1 MMWAVGRSTPITSAQ
16 SVDLPVNYSC
26 PLRWP
31 LTKLE
36 LSAKIFPNGD
46 RVMPF
51 VLAWW
56 LVNSSTHPTRS
67 AHVTLDLTPD
77 QLLSTTRTVRKRL
90 DLSRPVERE
99 LLEEC
104 FDLAFQAPTGGNQ
117 QGWHFVVVTDA
128 DQKEALG
135 KLYRQSKD
143 ETEPPSAPPGQQAV
157 MNSAAYLAEHL
168 QEVPVLVIPCIE
180 GRYENAPP
188 LWQAVAWAS
197 ILPATW
203 SFMLA
208 ARARGLGTAW
218 TSLHLAHERDAAAVL
233 GIPYEQVTQAA
244 LIPVAHTI
252 GTEFRPG
259 PRSPQAEHIHWDSFT
274 S

>member
-1 MMWAVGRSTPITSAQ
+1 MDRWSTVQREASAEIIEWQ
-16 SVDLPVNYSC
+16 HDVAIRASVVAYGQFD
-26 PLRWP
+26 
-31 LTKLE
+31 
-36 LSAKIFPNGD
+36 APNEEPAY
-46 RVMPF
+46 M
-51 VLAWW
+51 
-56 LVNSSTHPTRS
+56 
-67 AHVTLDLTPD
+67 TLDLTPD

-99 LLEEC
+99 LLQEC

-117 QGWHFVVVTDA
+117 QGWHFVVVTNA
-128 DQKEALG
+128 DHKKALAE
-135 KLYRQSKD
+135 LYRKSQN
-143 ETEPPSAPPGQQAV
+143 ETEPPSAPTGQEAV
-157 MNSAAYLAEHL
+157 MKSAAYLAEHL

-188 LWQAVAWAS
+188 LWQAIAWGS

-218 TSLHLAHERDAAAVL
+218 TTLHLAHERDAAAVL

-259 PRSPQAEHIHWDSFT
+259 PRSPQAAHVHWDSFT

>member
-1 MMWAVGRSTPITSAQ
+1 VVAYGQFDTPNEERA
-16 SVDLPVNYSC
+16 
-26 PLRWP
+26 R
-31 LTKLE
+31 
-36 LSAKIFPNGD
+36 
-46 RVMPF
+46 M
-51 VLAWW
+51 
-56 LVNSSTHPTRS
+56 
-67 AHVTLDLTPD
+67 TLDLTPD

-104 FDLAFQAPTGGNQ
+104 FDLALQAPTGGNQ

-128 DQKEALG
+128 DQRKALG
-135 KLYRQSKD
+135 KLYRKSQS
-143 ETEPPSAPPGQQAV
+143 ETEPPEPPAGQQAV
-157 MNSAAYLAEHL
+157 MNSAAYLAEHI

-188 LWQAVAWAS
+188 LWQAIAWGS

-218 TSLHLAHERDAAAVL
+218 TTLHLAHERDAAAVL

-252 GTEFRPG
+252 GTDFRPG
-259 PRSPQAEHIHWDSFT
+259 PRRPQAEHIHWNSYT
-274 S
+274 G

>member
-1 MMWAVGRSTPITSAQ
+1 MIQWQQHVAIGG
-16 SVDLPVNYSC
+16 SVVAYGQFDAPNE
-26 PLRWP
+26 
-31 LTKLE
+31 E
-36 LSAKIFPNGD
+36 L
-46 RVMPF
+46 
-51 VLAWW
+51 
-56 LVNSSTHPTRS
+56 
-67 AHVTLDLTPD
+67 AHMTLDLTPD

-117 QGWHFVVVTDA
+117 QGWQFVVVTDA
-128 DQKEALG
+128 VQKKALSE
-135 KLYRQSKD
+135 LYRKSQS
-143 ETEPPSAPPGQQAV
+143 ETEPPSAPPGQEAV
-157 MNSAAYLAEHL
+157 MKS
-168 QEVPVLVIPCIE
+168 EVPVLVIPCIE

-188 LWQAVAWAS
+188 LWQAIAWGS

-218 TSLHLAHERDAAAVL
+218 TTLHLAHERDAAAVL

-244 LIPVAHTI
+244 LIPVAHTV

-259 PRSPQAEHIHWDSFT
+259 PRRPQAEHVHWGSYT

>member
-1 MMWAVGRSTPITSAQ
+1 MKSA
-16 SVDLPVNYSC
+16 
-26 PLRWP
+26 
-31 LTKLE
+31 T
-36 LSAKIFPNGD
+36 
-46 RVMPF
+46 
-51 VLAWW
+51 
-56 LVNSSTHPTRS
+56 
-67 AHVTLDLTPD
+67 
-77 QLLSTTRTVRKRL
+77 
-90 DLSRPVERE
+90 
-99 LLEEC
+99 
-104 FDLAFQAPTGGNQ
+104 
-117 QGWHFVVVTDA
+117 
-128 DQKEALG
+128 
-135 KLYRQSKD
+135 
-143 ETEPPSAPPGQQAV
+143 
-157 MNSAAYLAEHL
+157 YLAEHL
-168 QEVPVLVIPCIE
+168 EEVPVLVIPCIE

-188 LWQAVAWAS
+188 LWQAIAWAS

-259 PRSPQAEHIHWDSFT
+259 PRTPQAEHIHWGSYT